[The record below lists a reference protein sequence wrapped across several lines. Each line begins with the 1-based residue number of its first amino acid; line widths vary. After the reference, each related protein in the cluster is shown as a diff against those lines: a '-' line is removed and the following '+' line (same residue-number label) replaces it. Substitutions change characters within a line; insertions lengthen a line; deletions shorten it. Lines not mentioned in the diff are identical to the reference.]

1 MPAFVYTTTNLAS
14 WLRQG
19 EQLDGMDTAFP
30 GWKEQLKALATY
42 TDANEVEDALGR
54 ILVLWYDD
62 LDSAPVL
69 FMVNCMEN
77 RLKTLRPK
85 EVGVT
90 ETVRRYSAYAR
101 IRKTVTPVKKR
112 PAPVPVS
119 GKKRLC
125 TTLRDQKRPAL
136 SLLADEIES
145 RPRCGR

>member
-1 MPAFVYTTTNLAS
+1 M
-14 WLRQG
+14 G
-19 EQLDGMDTAFP
+19 
-30 GWKEQLKALATY
+30 TY
-42 TDANEVEDALGR
+42 S
-54 ILVLWYDD
+54 LVWHDD
-62 LDSAPVL
+62 LDCVHVL
-69 FMVNCMEN
+69 FMLRCMEK
-77 RLKTLRPK
+77 RLRTLRPK

-90 ETVRRYSAYAR
+90 KTVRMYNAYCGH
-101 IRKTVTPVKKR
+101 KTVTPVKKR